1 MNPILPIFPV
11 RAGWRPPVMR
21 LAAVL
26 SSVLASWALLPAATH
41 AQTTASQE
49 AAPAAESPPNN
60 SALDAPLFYQL
71 LIGEMQWRLGEPGM
85 AYGVILDAARRT
97 KDQALFRRAV
107 DIALQARA
115 GDEALAATR
124 AWRTVLPQSAEA
136 LRTQLQ
142 ILVALN
148 RLSDVQEPLTALLA
162 LAPTESDRAVLIQS
176 LPRFFDRVADPAAVA
191 RTSERVLQP
200 YLQAPSFYVLAR
212 VALGRLWLA
221 AGQPERAITL
231 TAEALKQ
238 SPKATAA
245 IQLALELIPRE
256 AKAEALVQDY
266 FKGSQTDPTLRLAY
280 GRALAQS
287 QRHAEAIAQLEQVTR
302 DRPDMASAWLTLGA
316 LNLDLRQAHPAEQAL
331 LRYLQLTPDTAA
343 AAASPASAP
352 SSNAAAPGTER
363 DDPQAIPSESAD
375 SSADSPIRSART
387 QAYLMLAQAAE
398 LRKDQA
404 AAERYLAKV
413 DNPAQAIQVQTRR
426 ASWLVQQGRTPE
438 ALALIRQ
445 LPERGAGDARLKLL
459 AEGQIFREAKQWQA
473 AYEAAQSAAQRW
485 PDDVEL
491 IYEQAMMAEKT
502 QRLPEMEQLLRRV
515 IEMQPDHQHAYNA
528 LGYSLADRGLRLHEA
543 RDLILKALELAP
555 ADPFITDSL
564 GWVEYRLGN
573 VPEALRLLKQ
583 AYSARPDT
591 EIAAHL
597 GEVLWVSGQREEA
610 RRVFR
615 EGRVRDAHNEVL
627 REVLARLKADL

>member
-1 MNPILPIFPV
+1 MNPIFQIFRLGTGV
-11 RAGWRPPVMR
+11 RLSMMR
-21 LAAVL
+21 LASL
-26 SSVLASWALLPAATH
+26 FSWALLIMALLPATTR
-41 AQTTASQE
+41 AQSAASPDSSV
-49 AAPAAESPPNN
+49 AAQSTPKN
-60 SALDAPLFYQL
+60 SSLDAPLFYQL

-97 KDQALFRRAV
+97 KDEALFRRAV

-162 LAPTESDRAVLIQS
+162 LAPTEADRAVLIQS
-176 LPRFFDRVADPAAVA
+176 LPRFFDRVGDAAAVA

-200 YLQAPSFYVLAR
+200 YLQAPATHTLAR
-212 VALGRLWLA
+212 VALGRLWSA

-231 TAEALKQ
+231 AAEALKQ

-245 IQLALELIPRE
+245 IQLALELIPRDP
-256 AKAEALVQDY
+256 KAESLVQDY
-266 FKGSQTDPTLRLAY
+266 FKGSQADPTLRLTY

-331 LRYLQLTPDTAA
+331 LRYLQLTPDNPAPSGSSATSPNSTAVPTRVDRDDDE
-343 AAASPASAP
+343 ASPP
-352 SSNAAAPGTER
+352 EN
-363 DDPQAIPSESAD
+363 
-375 SSADSPIRSART
+375 ADSPIRSART

-398 LRKDQA
+398 LRKDRA
-404 AAERYLAKV
+404 AAERYLSKV

-426 ASWLVQQGRTPE
+426 ASWLVQQGRTAE

-445 LPERGAGDARLKLL
+445 LPERAAGDARLKLL

-473 AYEAAQSAAQRW
+473 AYDAARSAAQRW

-491 IYEQAMMAEKT
+491 IYEQAMMAEKI

-543 RDLILKALELAP
+543 RDLIRKALELAP

-573 VPEALRLLKQ
+573 LPEALQLLKQ

-597 GEVLWVSGQREEA
+597 GEVLWVSGQRDEA

-627 REVLARLKADL
+627 QEVLARLKADL